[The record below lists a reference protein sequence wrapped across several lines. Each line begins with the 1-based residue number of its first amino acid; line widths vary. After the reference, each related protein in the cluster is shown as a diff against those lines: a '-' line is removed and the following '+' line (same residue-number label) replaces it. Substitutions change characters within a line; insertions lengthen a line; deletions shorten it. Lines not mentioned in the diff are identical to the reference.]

1 MFNSP
6 YSDGGGGH
14 EEEQLDRYL
23 ITYADLITLL
33 LGLFVILYASSQVD
47 AGKYQEFA
55 AAFSEYF
62 NNEGNGGDG
71 ILNDGSGLLQ
81 PVIPPSETKT
91 VDDLDQEIQQSL
103 SQQIRD
109 NNISLERTADG
120 LTVKLPEALLF
131 RESEAELQPGSL
143 PILDSLAAIF
153 NGIDQQILVV
163 GHTDSRPISTF
174 QFASNWHLSV
184 SRALNVAWY
193 GIRKGMPEERVNIS
207 GYGSQRPVADNGTPE
222 GRAQNRR
229 VEIVIKELPDHIPD
243 KGGYAPPSVP
253 NTNDEETQ

>member
-6 YSDGGGGH
+6 YSDGGGH
-14 EEEQLDRYL
+14 DEEQLDRYL

-47 AGKYQEFA
+47 AGKYQEFS

-71 ILNDGSGLLQ
+71 ILKDGDGLLQ
-81 PVIPPSETKT
+81 PIIPPSEEKT
-91 VDDLDQEIQQSL
+91 VDDIDQEIQQTL
-103 SQQIRD
+103 SQEIRD
-109 NNISLERTADG
+109 NKLSLERTAEG
-120 LTVKLPEALLF
+120 LTVKLPEEMLF
-131 RESEAELQPGSL
+131 AVGQAELQPGAL
-143 PILDSLAAIF
+143 PVLDSLAAVF

-163 GHTDSRPISTF
+163 GHTDNKPINTF

-193 GIRKGMPEERVNIS
+193 GIRKGMPEDRVNIS
-207 GYGSQRPVADNGTPE
+207 GYGSQRPVADNSTE
-222 GRAQNRR
+222 DGRAKNRR

-243 KGGYAPPSVP
+243 KGGYEAPMVP
-253 NTNDEETQ
+253 GADEAQTQ